1 MSHHLKGVAFP
12 AHKRDLVRQARDNG
26 ADNDVLEVI
35 EAMPE
40 AEFESMADVM
50 KAYGDADHPERHVR

>member
-1 MSHHLKGVAFP
+1 M
-12 AHKRDLVRQARDNG
+12 RQARDNG